1 MTIKICNLYRN
12 CCVSTGS
19 TMLFS
24 HQLPV
29 FTKLSYSFYLNIWAN
44 IHNFHWRLNSRC
56 FSDEIVLKHSVS
68 QKISVK
74 SCFHWKHLSVFF
86 SCHVGG
92 WKFCISQ
99 DQEDLQHH
107 TSQMFINL
115 ASYQPPPGAPRGHFC
130 CDECCWEQT
139 DDICP
144 LVSVGECVA
153 VEIRSVYINLASHAN
168 QVPGHGSISTH
179 LQAREISINITIKS

>member
-1 MTIKICNLYRN
+1 
-12 CCVSTGS
+12 
-19 TMLFS
+19 
-24 HQLPV
+24 
-29 FTKLSYSFYLNIWAN
+29 
-44 IHNFHWRLNSRC
+44 
-56 FSDEIVLKHSVS
+56 
-68 QKISVK
+68 
-74 SCFHWKHLSVFF
+74 
-86 SCHVGG
+86 
-92 WKFCISQ
+92 
-99 DQEDLQHH
+99 
-107 TSQMFINL
+107 MFINL

-179 LQAREISINITIKS
+179 LQAREISINITIKSWKQKWKTLWEGKDKCQVPLTSFLSMILSWKRVYECPHWVPSWIRYWWDPWWRITFLNSQITA